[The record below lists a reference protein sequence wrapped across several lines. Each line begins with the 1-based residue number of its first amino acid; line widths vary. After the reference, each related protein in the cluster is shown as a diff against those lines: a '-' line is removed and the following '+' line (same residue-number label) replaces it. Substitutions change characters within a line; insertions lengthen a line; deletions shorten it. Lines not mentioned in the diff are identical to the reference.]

1 MNYNNFLKEISSGQV
16 QSSYLFMGDEEYLM
30 KQAIGRLKDKY
41 IDKNFETLNYIVLNG
56 KKEDIDSLINACETL
71 PFMNPKKLVVVEDI
85 NSFLDNIE
93 DRKMDELYSYID
105 RLGDFLILILLD
117 NENSL
122 KKSRKLYKIYKAK
135 DNFVEFSKLGGR
147 DLNNWVSS
155 ILTKNKRK
163 MTPGD
168 MEYFISESS
177 YNSRNIDINL
187 YDLENQILQIID
199 HKKEELIDR
208 QSIDAVL
215 IRSIDTNIFE
225 LLDAINNF
233 DSGKSLY
240 IFNQMYMDNEPVL
253 KILFMIIRQVRLI
266 LGVKLYKEK
275 GYGDKQIQDKLG
287 IKSYEY
293 RKISALAPRFT
304 LRKLTDTMEDLLDA
318 DRKIKSTSIEDKL
331 IMEILL
337 VNLTLKKG
345 KKQNFG

>member
-147 DLNNWVSS
+147 DLNNW
-155 ILTKNKRK
+155 
-163 MTPGD
+163 
-168 MEYFISESS
+168 
-177 YNSRNIDINL
+177 
-187 YDLENQILQIID
+187 
-199 HKKEELIDR
+199 
-208 QSIDAVL
+208 
-215 IRSIDTNIFE
+215 
-225 LLDAINNF
+225 
-233 DSGKSLY
+233 
-240 IFNQMYMDNEPVL
+240 
-253 KILFMIIRQVRLI
+253 
-266 LGVKLYKEK
+266 
-275 GYGDKQIQDKLG
+275 
-287 IKSYEY
+287 
-293 RKISALAPRFT
+293 
-304 LRKLTDTMEDLLDA
+304 
-318 DRKIKSTSIEDKL
+318 
-331 IMEILL
+331 EIGRASCRER
-337 VNLTLKKG
+337 V
-345 KKQNFG
+345 